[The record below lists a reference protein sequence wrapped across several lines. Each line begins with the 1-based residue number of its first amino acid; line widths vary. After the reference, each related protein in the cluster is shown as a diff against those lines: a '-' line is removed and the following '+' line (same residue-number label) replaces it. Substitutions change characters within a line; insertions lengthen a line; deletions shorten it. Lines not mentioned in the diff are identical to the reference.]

1 VAAIFANQG
10 TMVLNIL
17 SVEETTALA
26 ASKNVAQSVGFRCLL
41 TPNCPSLEQAAD
53 LPQILKKYGR

>member
-1 VAAIFANQG
+1 VVAAIFCQLRYHG
-10 TMVLNIL
+10 THIL

-26 ASKNVAQSVGFRCLL
+26 KNVAQSIGFRCLL
-41 TPNCPSLEQAAD
+41 TPNSPSLEQAAA